1 MKNMNQNNQHNSAGN
16 GNGRNANE
24 PFQFNDR
31 SRAESHSQS
40 ESRHEPTFDG
50 NSDNGLAHRLFDTEQ
65 LDQLASGALILTED
79 EAAGLLYM
87 IEEEKM
93 ARDLYDAFAE
103 QTGSRI
109 FERISD
115 SEQQHMDALL
125 MLADAAAI
133 DVSVLSTAPGTFQD
147 QTIQDLYNT
156 LLAQGSASLADA
168 IAVGIAVEETD
179 IDDLQQ
185 LLPETEISL
194 LGVVYGNLLAGSQNH
209 LAAFES
215 F

>member
-1 MKNMNQNNQHNSAGN
+1 MKKMGQNTHSHAT
-16 GNGRNANE
+16 GRAQYVNHHR
-24 PFQFNDR
+24 QLND
-31 SRAESHSQS
+31 
-40 ESRHEPTFDG
+40 DY
-50 NSDNGLAHRLFDTEQ
+50 D
-65 LDQLASGALILTED
+65 ALSLTLTED
-79 EAAGLLYM
+79 AASGLIYL

-103 QTGSRI
+103 QTGSLI

-115 SEQQHMDALL
+115 SEQQHLDALL
-125 MLADAAAI
+125 MVADAAGI
-133 DVSVLSTAPGTFQD
+133 DVPELLEQPGTFHNP
-147 QTIQDLYNT
+147 TIQNLYNT
-156 LLAQGSASLADA
+156 LLEQGSVSFAEA

-179 IDDLQQ
+179 IYDLQQ

-194 LGVVYGNLLAGSQNH
+194 LGVVYSNLLAGSQNH